1 MNLRALGVVVCVL
14 VFTQNLRE
22 VSPSGNSQVPSVAA
36 LLTERIIVFPEVV
49 DSGGYSTQLVLI
61 DARGGP
67 FSGSLQFVSR
77 DGQPLRL
84 LMR

>member
-61 DARGGP
+61 GAMEDRSQEAYNSFRGMDSR
-67 FSGSLQFVSR
+67 SGC
-77 DGQPLRL
+77 
-84 LMR
+84 

>member
-1 MNLRALGVVVCVL
+1 MTGFRARYNDRQTPELVVTA
-14 VFTQNLRE
+14 FPAFDE
-22 VSPSGNSQVPSVAA
+22 AAPAVSE
-36 LLTERIIVFPEVV
+36 LVFPEVV

-61 DARGGP
+61 GARGGP
-67 FSGSLQFVSR
+67 SSGSVQFVSR